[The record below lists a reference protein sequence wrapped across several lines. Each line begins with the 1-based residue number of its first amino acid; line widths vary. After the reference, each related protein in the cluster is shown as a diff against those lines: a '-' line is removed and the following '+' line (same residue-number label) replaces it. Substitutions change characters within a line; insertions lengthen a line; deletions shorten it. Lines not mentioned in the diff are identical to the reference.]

1 MNALQLAARLEKHH
15 SVANDDSAAAML
27 RKQQAAIVKLRIA
40 MDKLARLGNEP
51 HFGNS
56 IGNQIAQQALKATEE
71 FQ

>member
-1 MNALQLAARLEKHH
+1 MNALELADFYEPQ
-15 SVANDDSAAAML
+15 SSQVAAML